1 MGRGAS
7 AWAVVVTLALW
18 ALPSSAEILEL
29 YRPLAPPPSI
39 PERPAF
45 EELLFFFADPDRAL
59 EGGFTVPSL
68 SLAVRSR
75 AWAFVPSRKYEQ
87 RDALDALSQPAQDVT
102 LSELPAGR
110 HLVSFLNLG
119 PDGGQLRVRDLGPW
133 LRGPD
138 SPLQRGLDSALDF
151 LHVPKQAAML
161 SAGVAVL
168 GFVHQFGTAQA
179 TSLGLPTSVSGTTL
193 WGHLNASVQL
203 HSEPGFRNARADM
216 SARFRLPEL
225 PLPALLRLEQ
235 LEVGGAAANTDEGL
249 LLDSRW
255 VNLRG
260 RLSWLELCVG
270 VHSTHAEPQLWT
282 NLETSVQRDRFS
294 VRAVFSRQWETA
306 RFRSLGTATL
316 RTGPVMSG
324 LFLGIQGHAA
334 RSFGLVGMGS
344 F

>member
-7 AWAVVVTLALW
+7 AWAVVFTLAFW
-18 ALPSSAEILEL
+18 ALPSSAEVLEL

-39 PERPAF
+39 PDRPAF
-45 EELLFFFADPDRAL
+45 EELLFSFADPDRAL

-75 AWAFVPSRKYEQ
+75 AWAFMPARRYEQ
-87 RDALDALSQPAQDVT
+87 RDALDTLSQPAQDIT

-119 PDGGQLRVRDLGPW
+119 PDVRVRDLGPW

-138 SPLQRGLDSALDF
+138 SPLQRGLNSALDF
-151 LHVPKQAAML
+151 FQVPKPAAMV

-168 GFVHQFGTAQA
+168 GLVHQFGTAQA
-179 TSLGLPTSVSGTTL
+179 NSLGIPTSVSGTTL

-203 HSEPGFRNARADM
+203 HSEPRFHNARADM
-216 SARFRLPEL
+216 SARFKLPEL
-225 PLPALLRLEQ
+225 PLPATVRLEQ
-235 LEVGGAAANTDEGL
+235 LEVGGVAANTPELGL
-249 LLDSRW
+249 LLDTRW
-255 VNLRG
+255 ANLRG

-270 VHSTHAEPQLWT
+270 VHANHAEPQLWT
-282 NLETSVQRDRFS
+282 NLETSIQRDRFS

-324 LFLGIQGHAA
+324 LFLGVQGNAV